1 MPTSAIIK
9 TEAIT
14 LRVAPFS
21 NTSHVV
27 TWLTPTHGKIAT
39 VVKGACRPKSLMMG
53 QYDIGFLCELLFYER
68 ERNGVHVIKECSVIN
83 AREVIRGNW
92 QLTAATSYLC
102 HLASI
107 VTPEAGHAPEL
118 YRLLR
123 HSLSRLSSLAP
134 QHRQLF
140 LAWFELRLLSVLGV
154 PPLLT
159 NCTLCNAPV
168 EAHQGSLFSAAYGGF
183 ICSRCKDASRNSH
196 ALLQVAGDTIA
207 LMRRLMAASD
217 FRLLVSLKCKDSQYS
232 SIGRCLGAFLEH
244 HVDLAPENRA
254 VAHQMLK
261 LQEQFAESSG
271 CPT

>member
-27 TWLTPTHGKIAT
+27 TWLTPKHGKIAT

-68 ERNGVHVIKECSVIN
+68 ERNGIHIIKECAVID
-83 AREVIRGNW
+83 ARETIRGNW
-92 QLTAATSYLC
+92 QLTAALSYLC

-118 YRLLR
+118 YSLLR
-123 HSLSRLSSLAP
+123 QSLSLLADLPP
-134 QHRQLF
+134 QQRRLF
-140 LAWFELRLLSVLGV
+140 LAWFEFRLLSTLGV

-159 NCTLCNAPV
+159 DCTLCSAAV
-168 EAHQGSLFSAAYGGF
+168 ETQEGALFAAAYGGF
-183 ICSRCKDASRNSH
+183 ICSQCRDAGGNSH
-196 ALLQVAGDTIA
+196 AVLQVAGDTIA
-207 LMRRLMAASD
+207 LMRRLLSAAD
-217 FRLLVSLKCKDSQYS
+217 FQLLVSLKCKDSQHNN
-232 SIGRCLGAFLEH
+232 IGHCLGAFLEH
-244 HVDLAPENRA
+244 HVDLAPENRT
-254 VAHQMLK
+254 VAHQMLR
-261 LQEQFAESSG
+261 LWEQFA
-271 CPT
+271 